1 VSDKNPRSWTWWL
14 LLGVGCFAG
23 YVLMALIVMSFV
35 DQAPLPAA
43 PQMAV
48 NDLAQAV
55 KDGRIKSVQVAGNRG
70 VATTTLN
77 QRYAFRLDQGID
89 FLRAMAA
96 YGATG
101 ESLAQVDYVVRDA
114 PPSTNPLGGLA
125 GALPMLFMAAIVL
138 FLLRQPAQDIN
149 DQILQ
154 FGKSRARRFVF
165 DRAVTRFHDVA
176 GTDEAKQELQEIVEF
191 LREPARFTA
200 LGARVP
206 RGVLLLG
213 APGTGKTLLSRAVA
227 GEAWVPFF
235 SISGSEFVEMVVG
248 VGARR
253 VRDLFGEAK
262 RNAPCIVF
270 IDEVDAIGRR
280 RGADPSTGS
289 DEREQTLNQVLV
301 EMDGFDGN
309 TGVVVI
315 AATNRPD
322 VLDPALLRPGR
333 FDRQIVVPAP
343 DSNGR
348 RAILEVHARGKPLDR
363 SVDLNA
369 LARLTPGFS
378 GADLANMMNEGAI
391 LAARRNHSSIG
402 MRELEEAMDRV
413 VAGPECASRVVS
425 DAERN
430 LRAYHEAGHALVM
443 RFTPGHDPV
452 QKVTIVPHGTLGG
465 YTRPLPPE
473 DRAYLTRAQ
482 FKAMLA
488 SALGGHAAEQLVFG
502 ETSTGV
508 ENDVEEATRIARKM
522 VMGYGMSDRLG
533 PVAFSRA
540 QTLGFVGREISA
552 QRTYSE
558 KTAEAIDSEIRRL
571 VDDADAQAAAVLR
584 DHRAALDSVAHALL
598 QFETLDGADLERLLA
613 PDAGCPLTKDFD
625 QASRPGV
632 ASG

>member
-14 LLGVGCFAG
+14 ILGVGCFAG
-23 YVLMALIVMSFV
+23 YVLVALVVMSFV
-35 DQAPLPAA
+35 DQPALPAA
-43 PQMAV
+43 PSMAV

-55 KDGRIKSVQVAGNRG
+55 KDGRVKSVQVAGSRG

-77 QRYAFRLDQGID
+77 QRYAFRLDQGVD
-89 FLRAMAA
+89 FLQAMVA
-96 YGATG
+96 YGATS
-101 ESLAQVDYVVRDA
+101 EALAQVDYVVRDA
-114 PPSTNPLGGLA
+114 PPTANPFGSLGGV
-125 GALPMLFMAAIVL
+125 LPMLFMAAMML
-138 FLLRQPAQDIN
+138 FLLRQPTQDIN

-191 LREPARFTA
+191 LREPAKFTA

-206 RGVLLLG
+206 RGVLLVG

-235 SISGSEFVEMVVG
+235 SIAGSEFVEMVVG

-253 VRDLFGEAK
+253 VRDLFEEAK

-280 RGADPSTGS
+280 RGADPSSGS

-363 SVDLNA
+363 TVDLSA

-378 GADLANMMNEGAI
+378 GADLANVMNEGAI
-391 LAARRNHSSIG
+391 LAARRNHNTIG

-425 DAERN
+425 AAERN

-452 QKVTIVPHGTLGG
+452 HKITIVPHGSLGG
-465 YTRPLPPE
+465 FTRPLPPE
-473 DRAYLTRAQ
+473 NRAYLTRAE

-488 SALGGHAAEQLVFG
+488 STLGGHAAELLMFG

-508 ENDVEEATRIARKM
+508 ENDVEQATSIARKM
-522 VMGYGMSDRLG
+522 VMDYGMSDRLG

-540 QTLGFVGREISA
+540 QTLGFVGRQIGA
-552 QRTYSE
+552 QRTYSD
-558 KTAEAIDSEIRRL
+558 KTAETIDSEIRRL
-571 VDDADAQAAAVLR
+571 VNEAEAQAAAVLR
-584 DHRAALDSVAHALL
+584 DHRDALDSVARALL
-598 QFETLDGADLERLLA
+598 QFETLDGADLERLVGA
-613 PDAGCPLTKDFD
+613 EPRSDVHVEADP
-625 QASRPGV
+625 ASV